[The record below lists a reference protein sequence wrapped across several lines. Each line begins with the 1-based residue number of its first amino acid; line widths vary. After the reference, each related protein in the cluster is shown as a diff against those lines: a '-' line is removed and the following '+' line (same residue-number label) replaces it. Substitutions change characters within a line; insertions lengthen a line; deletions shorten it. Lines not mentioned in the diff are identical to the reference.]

1 MAAGRGPRHARSRWV
16 AAHQRADD
24 QLAAVGDG
32 PVSNEGVRGWPDWTT
47 FSRHCRSTT
56 SPSQLGVDPSE
67 ATARSRAGRCD
78 HPERP
83 AAQRP
88 DSEGAAAIEK
98 ALGKHGGEVA
108 GGTVDL
114 KALDTAD
121 GQKIL
126 GHIFGG
132 QEDAVAAKLTDE
144 PKTAGSTSASSCR
157 SSRRSS
163 WASSPTSRRARRPRR
178 TRRLRAVDSATSSV
192 VFSAAVRRVGSG
204 SGGSASPGGIDI
216 GGLLGGLLGGNK

>member
-1 MAAGRGPRHARSRWV
+1 MAGL
-16 AAHQRADD
+16 DD
-24 QLAAVGDG
+24 ILKALPIDDIA
-32 PVSNEGVRGWPDWTT
+32 
-47 FSRHCRSTT
+47 
-56 SPSQLGVDPSE
+56 SQLGVDPSE
-67 ATARSRAGRCD
+67 AKRAVEQGGATILSGLQRN
-78 HPERP
+78 
-83 AAQRP
+83 AQTP
-88 DSEGAAAIEK
+88 EGAAAIEK

-132 QEDAVAAKLTDE
+132 QEDAVAARLTDE
-144 PKTAGSTSASSCR
+144 PKTAGIDFGKLLPILAPIIMGIIANQQKSKAPTQDAQTQGGGLGDLIGGLVGGGASG
-157 SSRRSS
+157 
-163 WASSPTSRRARRPRR
+163 
-178 TRRLRAVDSATSSV
+178 
-192 VFSAAVRRVGSG
+192 GSG